1 MLASKVLL
9 ITGMI
14 GRMKMMFSWQK
25 LLWVMISSG
34 GFHIGIHYLSLISS
48 NLFWWLISLAL
59 IVGGIAVWYFSS
71 VMSRPVLGVYLFGVV
86 VGLASGA
93 LQW

>member
-1 MLASKVLL
+1 MNLH
-9 ITGMI
+9 G
-14 GRMKMMFSWQK
+14 FSWQRF
-25 LLWVMISSG
+25 LWVMISSG
-34 GFHIGIHYLSLISS
+34 GFHIGVHYLSLISS

-59 IVGGIAVWYFSS
+59 VCGGFAVWYFAR
-71 VMSRPVLGVYLFGVV
+71 VIPRPALGAYLFAVV